1 MSYLIC
7 DSLSVRFGNVL
18 LLRDVNL
25 EVAPGGVTGITGRN
39 GAGKST
45 LLRVMAGQIEP
56 TTGKIHRNVTTSLFL
71 ELNWGLIPRARVEEY
86 IEAMLLADGRQMGE
100 LDRSKQL
107 CVEYLGAEVMDKSVL
122 SLSSGM
128 LARVNLATALSLE
141 QGVIIIDE
149 WLSTVD
155 LTFVR
160 GILADVRENSRQAVV
175 LASHDET
182 WVREMSDITYE
193 L

>member
-25 EVAPGGVTGITGRN
+25 EVAPGNVTGITGRN
-39 GAGKST
+39 GTGKST

-56 TTGKIHRNVTTSLFL
+56 TTGKIHRNVTTSVFL

-86 IEAMLLADGRQMGE
+86 IEAMLLADGRELGE

-160 GILADVRENSRQAVV
+160 SILTGVRENGRQAVV
-175 LASHDET
+175 LASHDEK